1 MTKQQLL
8 DQATALPAISA
19 AAACEYARNQP
30 GLAEAG
36 SSTLLLRPDI
46 EQLIGTGNQAMMEDN
61 HRNHGRFIASLL
73 QAFSPEILVET
84 ILWVFGAYR
93 SHGFQ
98 PGYWP
103 VQLQAWLQLLPQ
115 HLSAA
120 SLQEI
125 APLYRYML
133 AHQPDFADLSDP
145 AHTTAGA
152 DHA

>member
-19 AAACEYARNQP
+19 AAAGEYAEKQL
-30 GLAEAG
+30 GLAEAV
-36 SSTLLLRPDI
+36 SSRLLQRADL
-46 EQLIGTGNQAMMEDN
+46 EQLIGAGNQPLMEDN
-61 HRNHGRFIASLL
+61 HRNHGRFIATLL

-93 SHGFQ
+93 SQGFQ

-103 VQLQAWLQLLPQ
+103 VQLDAWLQLLPQ
-115 HLSAA
+115 HLSAQA
-120 SLQEI
+120 AGEI

-133 AHQPDFADLSDP
+133 AHQPDFADLTKP
-145 AHTTAGA
+145 TQITAGA
-152 DHA
+152 HHA

>member
-8 DQATALPAISA
+8 DRATALPPVSA
-19 AAACEYARNQP
+19 AAAREYARHQP
-30 GLAEAG
+30 GLAAAV
-36 SSTLLLRPDI
+36 SSCLLQRTDL
-46 EQLIGTGNQAMMEDN
+46 EQLIGTGNQALMDDN

-93 SHGFQ
+93 NQGFQ

-103 VQLQAWLQLLPQ
+103 VQLEAWLQLLPH
-115 HLSAA
+115 HLSAEA
-120 SLQEI
+120 AGEI

-133 AHQPDFADLSDP
+133 SHQPDFADLTDP
-145 AHTTAGA
+145 KDTTAGEN
-152 DHA
+152 HV